1 MDIQSEQ
8 SIAQIKKEHQ
18 EQHAAMLKSLGIF
31 FAFDEEQFQEQ
42 KQDGVEYCGT
52 DYGMII
58 PKHKMEEYKT
68 KSREI
73 SDKYNKEIVQLFGL
87 DKFIA
92 DTLENQE
99 AYYSGD
105 LDEALEIVQA
115 TFPGCT
121 YEDVEKVYNTNV
133 SKYT

>member
-8 SIAQIKKEHQ
+8 SIAQFKKEHQ

-42 KQDGVEYCGT
+42 KQDGVEYCCT

-58 PKHKMEEYKT
+58 PKHKMEEYKS

-73 SDKYNKEIVQLFGL
+73 SDKYNKEIAQLFGL

-99 AYYSGD
+99 TYYSGD
-105 LDEALEIVQA
+105 LEEALEIVQN
-115 TFPGCT
+115 TFTECT
-121 YEDVEKVYNTNV
+121 MEDIERIYNANV
-133 SKYT
+133 GKYV